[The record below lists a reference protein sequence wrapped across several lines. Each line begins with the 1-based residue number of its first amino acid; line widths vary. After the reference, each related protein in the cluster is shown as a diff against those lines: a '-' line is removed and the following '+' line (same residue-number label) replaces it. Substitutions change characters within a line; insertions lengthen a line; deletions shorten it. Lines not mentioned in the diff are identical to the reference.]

1 MKKDIENIGKR
12 IRVNKLIAEPDYV
25 NNRYKDRTGTIGFI
39 DDANNYHIIWDD
51 SDTDKIS
58 GLAVIPDVDDF
69 EFITESKKE
78 SNSEA
83 INESFTDKMLSSMV
97 AEHGGL
103 KKLTHNYEPDARLHN
118 NNFDIQYAKPTV
130 YIPADIVR
138 DYINGGINPFKP
150 LCEQIL
156 MCNDGGIIVIEGSED
171 EPKAKNGSWE
181 TPYMEKIH
189 SRGNNFRDD
198 NGASHYPY
206 IGMNKSTNTR
216 RKQAHYNMY
225 YDKEYWYDNPHI

>member
-25 NNRYKDRTGTIGFI
+25 NSRYKGRTGTIGFI

-51 SDTDKIS
+51 SDTDKTS
-58 GLAVIPDVDDF
+58 GLAVLPDVDDF
-69 EFITESKKE
+69 EFINEGEKE
-78 SNSEA
+78 NNGKA
-83 INESFTDKMLSSMV
+83 INESFTDKALSSMV

-103 KKLTHNYEPDARLHN
+103 KKLTDKYEYDARLYN
-118 NNFDIQYAKPTV
+118 NSFDIQYAKPCV
-130 YIPADIVR
+130 YIPKDVVSE
-138 DYINGGINPFKP
+138 YIIGGINPFKP

-156 MCNDGGIIVIEGSED
+156 RCNDGGIIIIEQGED

-181 TPYMEKIH
+181 KPYMEKIH

-198 NGASHYPY
+198 NGASQYPY
-206 IGMNKSTNTR
+206 IGMNKHTNVK
-216 RKQAHYNMY
+216 RKRAHYNMY
-225 YDKEYWYDNPHI
+225 YDKAYWFDNPHV